1 MNLRTW
7 AIALLFAL
15 LAGFSLLNWAAFTTP
30 TTLNLGLMDIQAPVG
45 VVMLVFIALLSGLF
59 LVFVLYQQASIIME
73 GRRTA
78 RELKSQRELA
88 DKAEAS
94 RFTELRAF
102 LETELGAL
110 RTQQAASSERQERVM
125 LDKLDEASRS
135 LAAHIGEVEDKLD
148 RFMTPPSA

>member
-1 MNLRTW
+1 
-7 AIALLFAL
+7 
-15 LAGFSLLNWAAFTTP
+15 
-30 TTLNLGLMDIQAPVG
+30 
-45 VVMLVFIALLSGLF
+45 
-59 LVFVLYQQASIIME
+59 ME